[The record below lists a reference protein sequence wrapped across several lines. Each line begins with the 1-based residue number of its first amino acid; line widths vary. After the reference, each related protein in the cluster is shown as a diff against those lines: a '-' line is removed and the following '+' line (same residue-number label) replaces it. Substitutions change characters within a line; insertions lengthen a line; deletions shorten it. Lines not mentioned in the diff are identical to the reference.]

1 MEWTY
6 LNESFFKKKEV
17 KISPFDRGFLFGDGV
32 YEVIPV
38 YKGRVFLLDD
48 HISRLERSLQETGI
62 NKPKAWDQVPK
73 IIDEL
78 IKKNRL
84 PNQVVYLQISRGNE
98 FHRSHIPTK
107 TLKSTLFISSSK
119 LEVNPYKLHP
129 NKPGLKVKTIED
141 TRGLRCDVK
150 SVTLLSN
157 IMALRE
163 ARSEEKDEVIFHR
176 EGNITEGAASN
187 VFVVIDNLVKTPPL
201 SKKIL
206 SGVTRKYVIYLLKS
220 KNISFSEEEINIK
233 DLFLADEVWMT
244 SSTKEIQ
251 PVAKVN
257 NKDLKSIPPKDS
269 LWSNVLSSYI

>member
-107 TLKSTLFISSSK
+107 TLKSTLFISSSE

-163 ARSEEKDEVIFHR
+163 ARFEEKDEVIFHR

-187 VFVVIDNLVKTPPL
+187 VFVVINNLVKTPPL
-201 SKKIL
+201 SRKIL
-206 SGVTRKYVIYLLKS
+206 SGVTRKHVIYLLKS

>member
-98 FHRSHIPTK
+98 FYRSHIPTK
-107 TLKSTLFISSSK
+107 TLKSTLFISSSE

-163 ARSEEKDEVIFHR
+163 ARFEEKDEVIFHR

-187 VFVVIDNLVKTPPL
+187 VFVVINNLVKTPPL
-201 SKKIL
+201 SRKIL
-206 SGVTRKYVIYLLKS
+206 SGVTRKHVIYLLKS